1 MRGREGGKWTELRP
15 RPGDWVM
22 AGLLVLVMVLVPVLS
37 LQGATAGLTAVVTQ
51 DGKELARIRLD
62 SLAAAERVSYGGDAP
77 GTILAETGR
86 IRFETAQCPD
96 QICVDTGWLTRAG
109 QTAACLPA
117 KVLIRIEGT
126 ETGDV
131 DVQLQ

>member
-1 MRGREGGKWTELRP
+1 MVRWTELRP
-15 RPGDWVM
+15 RPGDWVL

-37 LQGATAGLTAVVTQ
+37 LRGATEDLTAVVTQ
-51 DGKELARIRLD
+51 DGKEVARIRLD
-62 SLAAAERVSYGGDAP
+62 SLAAPEHVYFEGDAP
-77 GTILAETGR
+77 GTILAENGR
-86 IRFETAQCPD
+86 IRFEATQCPD
-96 QICVDTGWLTRAG
+96 QICVDTGWLSRAG

-131 DVQLQ
+131 DVKLQ